1 MIGKLPKR
9 FANGKA
15 TRTDCSSGPTH
26 RTVSAPVS
34 TAFPVNAAK
43 YTSVRPAGTFTP
55 RFKNTEHTAAEET
68 TKNQA
73 SSNMHTHQT
82 TASNGT
88 TQNSSPP
95 SSIGI
100 QEESGKRLKSSDT
113 TPSHKTSE
121 YQDQRYLAPT
131 AGTQD
136 RHHHHSGSRVLYT
149 RNPGP
154 PHPQVLGSSLPEAT
168 PSPVSRLN

>member
-68 TKNQA
+68 TKNQP

-95 SSIGI
+95 SCIGT
-100 QEESGKRLKSSDT
+100 QEESGKRSKFPAQHRPT
-113 TPSHKTSE
+113 R
-121 YQDQRYLAPT
+121 YRIQAQRYLWRPLLVSKT
-131 AGTQD
+131 ATIT
-136 RHHHHSGSRVLYT
+136 T
-149 RNPGP
+149 RA
-154 PHPQVLGSSLPEAT
+154 VGSSIPETQAPLT
-168 PSPVSRLN
+168 PRC